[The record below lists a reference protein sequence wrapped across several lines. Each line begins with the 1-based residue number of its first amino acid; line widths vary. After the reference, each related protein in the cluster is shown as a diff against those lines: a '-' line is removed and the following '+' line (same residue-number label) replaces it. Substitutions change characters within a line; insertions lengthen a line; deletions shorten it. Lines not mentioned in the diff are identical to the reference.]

1 MNAITTHSSTGSR
14 SSGEKWHR
22 MFWGCALVASLGGSR
37 PLLAAPPADGNH
49 EEIDVSAGED
59 LMREHGVLRRALL
72 IYEAALARPAPD
84 DKIARTTIAQTAGLI
99 RKFVENYHEKT
110 EEQFIFPRFAGSELA
125 GLVETLKA
133 QHQYGRTLTHT
144 ILLLAGA
151 EHLTASQKDSLS
163 TCVRNFIA
171 MYRAHAAREDTI
183 LFPAFHALVGKAE
196 YERLGD
202 QFEQREHALL
212 GDKGFEH
219 AVDRIADL
227 EKKMGIYDLNRL
239 ILPLPKGD

>member
-1 MNAITTHSSTGSR
+1 
-14 SSGEKWHR
+14 
-22 MFWGCALVASLGGSR
+22 
-37 PLLAAPPADGNH
+37 
-49 EEIDVSAGED
+49 
-59 LMREHGVLRRALL
+59 
-72 IYEAALARPAPD
+72 
-84 DKIARTTIAQTAGLI
+84 
-99 RKFVENYHEKT
+99 
-110 EEQFIFPRFAGSELA
+110 
-125 GLVETLKA
+125 
-133 QHQYGRTLTHT
+133 
-144 ILLLAGA
+144 
-151 EHLTASQKDSLS
+151 
-163 TCVRNFIA
+163 